1 MGILRMEQFSKEE
14 LENGRIRY
22 KELVIA
28 FNKTHEQ
35 RPEDIDQL
43 SYMDFYNI
51 NKKSDLTLTEWLEF
65 LSDHRVV
72 LLMDKIMLMKMR
84 SNVNKILS
92 DFDNKSVAS
101 SQRLTSSLNFLDKH
115 FEQAMSRETTQYI
128 YTSVPLTEAEEKA
141 ANAKTL
147 VIKPKENPY
156 NPARGDRK

>member
-51 NKKSDLTLTEWLEF
+51 NKKSDLSLTEWLEF

-115 FEQAMSRETTQYI
+115 FEQAM
-128 YTSVPLTEAEEKA
+128 
-141 ANAKTL
+141 
-147 VIKPKENPY
+147 
-156 NPARGDRK
+156 